1 MSSVTEDE
9 ILECDMNRRIRIRSA
24 NIIVFRTAK
33 YYRDEVRSHN
43 GSRSAVILSNL
54 AQVDIERIVYG
65 LVPEVDSFV
74 AQLNPQIWVGFPRIA
89 PHVEVHRHCR
99 KGSTKEDTIIHV
111 KCLNKVD
118 RRR

>member
-9 ILECDMNRRIRIRSA
+9 ISGCDMNRRIRIRGA
-24 NIIVFRTAK
+24 NIIFFPTAQ
-33 YYRDEVRSHN
+33 YYRDEVSSHK

-74 AQLNPQIWVGFPRIA
+74 AQLNP
-89 PHVEVHRHCR
+89 
-99 KGSTKEDTIIHV
+99 
-111 KCLNKVD
+111 
-118 RRR
+118 